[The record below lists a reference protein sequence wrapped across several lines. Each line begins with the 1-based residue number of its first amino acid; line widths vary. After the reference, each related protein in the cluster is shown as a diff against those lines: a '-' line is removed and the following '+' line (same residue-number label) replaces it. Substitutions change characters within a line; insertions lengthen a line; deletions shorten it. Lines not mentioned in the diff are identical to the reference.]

1 MHCHGEGLGTHV
13 ENDSDVLFPWACREA
28 AGPVWRD
35 SGVPAFCSL
44 DADDMFMREREGGEG
59 N

>member
-1 MHCHGEGLGTHV
+1 MHCHGEGLRTQV
-13 ENDSDVLFPWACREA
+13 ENDSDVLFSWACWEA

-35 SGVPAFCSL
+35 SGVPAICSL
-44 DADDMFMREREGGEG
+44 DADDTFMRKGEGGEG